1 MTSSESKW
9 ADKNIGIFWDM
20 IFPERTINQMASIL
34 ILVVLLSTPMKSDTL
49 SGVLDQ
55 DKGLLPRN
63 QLNISLRL

>member
-55 DKGLLPRN
+55 DRGLLPRN